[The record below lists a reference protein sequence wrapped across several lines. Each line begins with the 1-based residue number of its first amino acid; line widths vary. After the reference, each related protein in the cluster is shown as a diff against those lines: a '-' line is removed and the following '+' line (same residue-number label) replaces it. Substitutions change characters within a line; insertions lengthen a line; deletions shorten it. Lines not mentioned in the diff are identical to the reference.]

1 MRDFPR
7 AEAYVITLDQHDASL
22 IDGSRRFA
30 STAGFKAAVLRLS
43 LSLTHNSTGKA

>member
-7 AEAYVITLDQHDASL
+7 TEARSITLDQHDASL
-22 IDGSRRFA
+22 IVGSKRFA

-43 LSLTHNSTGKA
+43 LSLTHSSTGKA